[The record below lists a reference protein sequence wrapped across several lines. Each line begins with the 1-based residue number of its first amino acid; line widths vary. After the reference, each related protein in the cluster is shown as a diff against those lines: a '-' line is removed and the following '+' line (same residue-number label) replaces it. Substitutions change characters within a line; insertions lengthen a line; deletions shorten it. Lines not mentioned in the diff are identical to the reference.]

1 MNAKKMR
8 EKRGALNEQLKGML
22 AATKAEDRDFTK
34 EETVKFDAIYAEQ
47 EELRENIKRVENL
60 ENLTKELAAKAD
72 EVRDNAAPAKV
83 EARDAFNAYLRKGI
97 NGLNAAEAR
106 AIQELR
112 GTDTQITTTDGLG
125 GFLVPENWSDFISAT
140 ELFKSDIEQVAT
152 VIRTANG
159 QAFNLPANDDTAVVA
174 AILGEGTA
182 ATVSDM
188 TFTNVKFEPFTYGSG
203 LVKVSNQLMSDNA
216 FDLASFVGGQLA
228 NRLKRGI
235 NADLTT
241 GADVV
246 GPPAV
251 SKPQGI
257 VTGSTQGKLLTSNSA
272 IALTEVMDLFYSVDA
287 SYRNAPGAGWMMNSS
302 TAKAIRIL
310 GFAQTNDFPSY
321 VPSMAVGE
329 PDMLF
334 GKPVYI
340 NEDMASIGADA
351 KVILFGDLSQ
361 YYIHEA
367 GGVQILRLSERFAD
381 SLSTGFI
388 GYRRIDANVLQGSA
402 IKHLVMGAA

>member
-1 MNAKKMR
+1 MNAKQMR
-8 EKRGALNEQLKGML
+8 EKRAALNEQLKGMV
-22 AATKAEDRDFTK
+22 AAAKAEARELTK

-47 EELRENIKRVENL
+47 EELRDNVKRVENL

-72 EVRDNAAPAKV
+72 EVRESAAPAKV
-83 EARDAFNAYLRKGI
+83 EARDAFNAYLRKGV
-97 NGLNAAEAR
+97 NGLTPAEAN
-106 AIQELR
+106 ALGEMR

-125 GFLVPENWSDFISAT
+125 GFLVPENWSDFVSAT

-159 QAFNLPANDDTAVVA
+159 QPFNLPANDDTSVVA

-188 TFTNVKFEPFTYGSG
+188 TFTNVKFEPYTYGSG

-235 NADLTT
+235 NAHLTT
-241 GADVV
+241 GDAS
-246 GPPAV
+246 

-257 VTGSTQGKLLTSNSA
+257 VTGSSEGKVAANTDSIDIS
-272 IALTEVMDLFYSVDA
+272 EVMDLFYSVDA
-287 SYRNAPGAGWMMNSS
+287 SYRNAPGAGFMMNSS
-302 TAKAIRIL
+302 TAKAIRVL
-310 GFAQTNDFPSY
+310 GFGSANDFPAY
-321 VPSMAVGE
+321 VPGMSVGE

-340 NEDMASIGADA
+340 NEDMASIGTANN
-351 KVILFGDLSQ
+351 KTVIFGDLKQ
-361 YYIHEA
+361 YYVHEA
-367 GGVQILRLSERFAD
+367 GGVQILRLNERFAD
-381 SLSTGFI
+381 ALSTGFI
-388 GYRRIDANVLQGSA
+388 GYRRVDGNVLQSSA
-402 IKHLVMGAA
+402 IKYLAQAAS

>member
-1 MNAKKMR
+1 MNAKQMG
-8 EKRGALNEQLKGML
+8 EKRSALNEQMNGLL
-22 AATKAEDRDFTK
+22 SAAQAEGRNLTT
-34 EETVKFDAIYAEQ
+34 EEKVQFDAMYAEQ
-47 EELRENIKRVENL
+47 NELRNDVKRIEQAEELK
-60 ENLTKELAAKAD
+60 KELAAKAD

-112 GTDTQITTTDGLG
+112 DGGGTDTQVTTTDGLG

-159 QAFNLPANDDTAVVA
+159 QAFNLPANDDVAQVA

-188 TFTNVKFEPFTYGSG
+188 DFTNVKFDPYTYGSG

-216 FDLASFVGGQLA
+216 FDLASFVGAQLA

-235 NADLTT
+235 NAGLTSGNGT
-241 GADVV
+241 SA
-246 GPPAV
+246 
-251 SKPQGI
+251 PQGV
-257 VTGSTQGKLLTSNSA
+257 VTGSSLGKTAASA
-272 IALTEVMDLFYSVDA
+272 TAVTVSEAMDLFYSVDA
-287 SYRNAPGAGWMMNSS
+287 SYRNAPNAGWMMNSN

-310 GFAQTNDFPSY
+310 GFGETNDFPAY
-321 VPSMAVGE
+321 VPGMSVGE

-340 NEDMASIGADA
+340 NEDMADIATGVKS
-351 KVILFGDLSQ
+351 ILFGDLSQ

-381 SLSTGFI
+381 SLATGFI
-388 GYRRIDANVLQGSA
+388 GYRRIDANVLQSSA
-402 IKHLVMGAA
+402 IKHLIQA

>member
-1 MNAKKMR
+1 MNAKQMR
-8 EKRGALNEQLKGML
+8 EKRAALNEQLKGMV
-22 AATKAEDRDFTK
+22 AAAKAEARELTK

-47 EELRENIKRVENL
+47 EELRDNVKRVENL

-83 EARDAFNAYLRKGI
+83 EARDAFNAYLRKGVQ
-97 NGLNAAEAR
+97 GLNAGEAR

-112 GTDTQITTTDGLG
+112 TGADNAQVTTTDSLG

-159 QAFNLPANDDTAVVA
+159 NPFNLPGNNDTSFVA
-174 AILGEGTA
+174 SILGEAVA
-182 ATVSDM
+182 ATREDM
-188 TFTNVKFEPFTYGSG
+188 TFTNIKFEPYTYGSG
-203 LVKVSNQLMSDNA
+203 LVQVSNQLMSDAA
-216 FDLASFVGGQLA
+216 FDLSNFIGGQLA

-235 NADLTT
+235 NAHLTT
-241 GADVV
+241 GDAS
-246 GPPAV
+246 

-257 VTGSTQGKLLTSNSA
+257 VTGSSEGKVAANVDSIS
-272 IALTEVMDLFYSVDA
+272 ISEVMDLFYSVDA
-287 SYRNAPGAGWMMNSS
+287 SYRNAPGASFMMNSS
-302 TAKAIRIL
+302 TAKAIRVL
-310 GFAQTNDFPSY
+310 GFGSSNDFPAY
-321 VPSMAVGE
+321 VPSMEAGA

-340 NEDMASIGADA
+340 NEDMQSIGTANF
-351 KVILFGDLSQ
+351 KTVIFGDLSQ
-361 YYIHEA
+361 YYVHEA
-367 GGVQILRLSERFAD
+367 GGVQILRLTERFAD

-388 GYRRIDANVLQGSA
+388 GYRRVDGNVVQSTA
-402 IKHLVMGAA
+402 IKYLAQAAS

>member
-1 MNAKKMR
+1 MNAKQLR
-8 EKRGALNEQLKGML
+8 EKRAALIEQMQGMV
-22 AATKAEDRDFTK
+22 AAAKAEGRNLSN
-34 EETVKFDAIYAEQ
+34 EENEKFDIINNEVDELRASATRIERA
-47 EELRENIKRVENL
+47 EELK
-60 ENLTKELAAKAD
+60 KELASKAD
-72 EVRDNAAPAKV
+72 EVRESAAPTKV

-97 NGLNAAEAR
+97 NGLTPAEAN
-106 AIQELR
+106 ALGEMR
-112 GTDTQITTTDGLG
+112 GTDTQITTDNGLG

-159 QAFNLPANDDTAVVA
+159 QAFNLPANDDTSVVA

-188 TFTNVKFEPFTYGSG
+188 TFTNVKFDPFTYGSG
-203 LVKVSNQLMSDNA
+203 LVKVSNQLISDNA

-235 NADLTT
+235 NAGLTT
-241 GADVV
+241 GAGD
-246 GPPAV
+246 ADA
-251 SKPQGI
+251 PQGI
-257 VTGSTQGKLLTSNSA
+257 VVGSSQGKVASA
-272 IALTEVMDLFYSVDA
+272 ADAVTISEAMDLFYSVDA
-287 SYRNAPGAGWMMNSS
+287 SYRNAPGAGWMMNSN

-310 GFAQTNDFPSY
+310 GFGETNDFPAY
-321 VPSMAVGE
+321 VPGMSVGE

-340 NEDMASIGADA
+340 NEDMANIATGVKS
-351 KVILFGDLSQ
+351 ILFGDLSQ

-367 GGVQILRLSERFAD
+367 GGVQILRLTERFAD
-381 SLSTGFI
+381 SLSQGFI
-388 GYRRIDANVLQGSA
+388 GYRRIDGNVLQSSA
-402 IKHLVMGAA
+402 IKHLVQA

>member
-1 MNAKKMR
+1 MNAKQLR
-8 EKRGALNEQLKGML
+8 EKRAALIEQMQGMV
-22 AATKAEDRDFTK
+22 AAAKAEGRNLSN
-34 EETVKFDAIYAEQ
+34 EENEKFDTINNEV
-47 EELRENIKRVENL
+47 EELRASAIRIERTEELK
-60 ENLTKELAAKAD
+60 KELASIAD

-97 NGLNAAEAR
+97 NGLTPAEAN
-106 AIQELR
+106 ALGEMR
-112 GTDTQITTTDGLG
+112 GTDTQITTNDGLG
-125 GFLVPENWSDFISAT
+125 GFLVPENWSDFVSAT

-159 QAFNLPANDDTAVVA
+159 QPFNLPANDDTAVVA

-188 TFTNVKFEPFTYGSG
+188 TFTNVKFEPYTYGSG

-235 NADLTT
+235 NAHLTT
-241 GADVV
+241 GDAS
-246 GPPAV
+246 

-257 VTGSTQGKLLTSNSA
+257 VTGSSLGKTA
-272 IALTEVMDLFYSVDA
+272 AAVAAVTIPEVMDLFYSVDA
-287 SYRNAPGAGWMMNSS
+287 SYRNAPGAGFMMNSS
-302 TAKAIRIL
+302 TAKAIRVL
-310 GFAQTNDFPSY
+310 GFGSSNDFPAY
-321 VPSMAVGE
+321 VPGMSVGE

-340 NEDMASIGADA
+340 NEDVASIGADA
-351 KVILFGDLSQ
+351 KVMVFGDLKQ
-361 YYIHEA
+361 YYVHEA
-367 GGVQILRLSERFAD
+367 GGVQILRLNERFAD
-381 SLSTGFI
+381 ALSTGFI
-388 GYRRIDANVLQGSA
+388 GYRRVDGNVLQSSA
-402 IKHLVMGAA
+402 IKHLVMAS